1 MYLVYGKRNKSLKD
15 VEHKINTGVFDT
27 VVSDGYYADLD
38 DAKHMAEHFSE
49 LNPEIKIKV
58 FKVVN

>member
-15 VEHKINTGVFDT
+15 IEHKINTGVFDT

-49 LNPEIKIKV
+49 LNP
-58 FKVVN
+58 VN